1 MQARATELP
10 PSLRRLWELRYWVPL
25 SPLGM
30 AVVVTAVWARYRY
43 GSEELDVVLNAAAM
57 ITLLLATGAMVLVLA
72 AAATLKAHL
81 RGSHGITDLELESG
95 VRAATGFFF
104 PRFMAWPMIQV
115 RLQWAEPADVAVT
128 IERAGARFQE
138 VVTPLR
144 RGAYGQVT
152 RRFVI
157 ADIFGL
163 ARFGIHRIDRLR
175 VNIAPGRAH
184 ATGSTLLS
192 FAGGEGLSHPSGPA
206 SGEMLD
212 MRRYAYGDPL
222 RHLLWKAFAR
232 SRQLLVRT
240 PERAIR
246 STQSAMAYFVAGRG
260 DEATAGVARLFVENR
275 LLGDEFVFSAD
286 GSDKPAS
293 DIGKALYQIVKSVRS
308 MARGGTGLAQFLER
322 QRVRGGRHLVLFVPP
337 TTGPWLARVEQ
348 IAPLVAGATV
358 VIAVDDDL
366 RGDQRSL
373 LRRVLF
379 APAHRPSR
387 VRRTLPQVARR
398 MAACGCRVQVV
409 HRPTGELVPV
419 SFLEALA

>member
-1 MQARATELP
+1 MRASATELP

-30 AVVVTAVWARYRY
+30 AVVFTAVWARYRY
-43 GSEELDVVLNAAAM
+43 GTQELDLVLNAAAM
-57 ITLLLATGAMVLVLA
+57 ITLLLVTGAMALVLV

-104 PRFMAWPMIQV
+104 PRFVAWPMIQV

-128 IERAGARFQE
+128 IERAGASFQE
-138 VVTPLR
+138 VITPLR
-144 RGAYGQVT
+144 RGTYGQVT

-163 ARFGIHRIDRLR
+163 ARFGIHRSDGQR

-192 FAGGEGLSHPSGPA
+192 FAGGDGLSHPSGPA
-206 SGEMLD
+206 TGDMLD

-246 STQSAMAYFVAGRG
+246 STQSAIAYLVAGRD

-275 LLGDEFVFSAD
+275 LLGDDFVFTAD
-286 GSDKPAS
+286 GSEKPAS
-293 DIGKALYQIVKSVRS
+293 DAREALYQIIKSVRWI
-308 MARGGTGLAQFLER
+308 AQGAAGLARFLER
-322 QRVRGGRHLVLFVPP
+322 ERDRGGRRLVLFVPP
-337 TTGPWLARVEQ
+337 TTGPWLARVEKLT
-348 IAPLVAGATV
+348 PLVAGATV

-373 LRRVLF
+373 LRRLLF

-387 VRRTLPQVARR
+387 VRRTLPQVVRR
-398 MAACGCRVQVV
+398 ITRCGCRVQVV
-409 HRPTGELVPV
+409 HRSTGELVPV
-419 SFLEALA
+419 SFLEALV